1 MAKRPL
7 ANAFFARNAANCW
20 RKRRRPLAGCVRW
33 KQNTNVPEVRG
44 ERVAPPRRCLPRIG
58 WNMLMSGE
66 AKREPTPDKCTR
78 PFVTRDFVLST
89 FSHRSTTTTTTTTPR
104 RSVRSFDP
112 RHRPPLSK
120 PFAAF
125 YLVVPID
132 ENSAFSLSNL
142 SPTVSNRKFSQQC
155 LSRELRTFRLRILCA
170 RRSSTLRFSLPFK
183 KKNNF
188 NNIRQ
193 YFSSIDKKYSLNLKH
208 LRTEFIISFIRSII
222 RSGANC
228 WKREPN
234 ATNNHIFPIPKSMV
248 KFELSTANFLE
259 RQNFLDSTISWD
271 RSEGRK
277 GEEWRG
283 GEGEVKR
290 WNKSWHLPAF
300 SRYERRVIR
309 LIMGSACIHARGC
322 AVLFYGGV
330 GWTANDRV
338 FTVNHDI

>member
-1 MAKRPL
+1 MEKKHFFFKYYTWQPVAEKFHPNSRSREKSRGKTENGFLHGFLWSRRTPSPMMVKQPL

-89 FSHRSTTTTTTTTPR
+89 FSHRSTTAPR

-132 ENSAFSLSNL
+132 ENSTFSLRICRRPDFQPDS
-142 SPTVSNRKFSQQC
+142 SRQC
-155 LSRELRTFRLRILCA
+155 LSRELCSFR
-170 RRSSTLRFSLPFK
+170 
-183 KKNNF
+183 
-188 NNIRQ
+188 
-193 YFSSIDKKYSLNLKH
+193 
-208 LRTEFIISFIRSII
+208 
-222 RSGANC
+222 
-228 WKREPN
+228 
-234 ATNNHIFPIPKSMV
+234 V
-248 KFELSTANFLE
+248 
-259 RQNFLDSTISWD
+259 
-271 RSEGRK
+271 
-277 GEEWRG
+277 
-283 GEGEVKR
+283 
-290 WNKSWHLPAF
+290 
-300 SRYERRVIR
+300 
-309 LIMGSACIHARGC
+309 
-322 AVLFYGGV
+322 
-330 GWTANDRV
+330 
-338 FTVNHDI
+338 

>member
-193 YFSSIDKKYSLNLKH
+193 YFSSIDKNIRSTWNIWEPSSSLASFVRLYEAGPIVERGNRTPRIIIYSPSQNPWSSLNFRRQTFSNGK
-208 LRTEFIISFIRSII
+208 TFSIR
-222 RSGANC
+222 RSAG
-228 WKREPN
+228 
-234 ATNNHIFPIPKSMV
+234 I
-248 KFELSTANFLE
+248 
-259 RQNFLDSTISWD
+259 
-271 RSEGRK
+271 GR
-277 GEEWRG
+277 RG
-283 GEGEVKR
+283 GRGR
-290 WNKSWHLPAF
+290 NGGAG
-300 SRYERRVIR
+300 RGR
-309 LIMGSACIHARGC
+309 LNDEIKAGTYPRFRATSAE
-322 AVLFYGGV
+322 LYGL
-330 GWTANDRV
+330 
-338 FTVNHDI
+338 